1 MLGLIT
7 SPFLP
12 LLSPISSIIFLPSL
26 VELPPVTTPSCP
38 RITLGV
44 CCDIPLSL
52 FGLSTSSGFCT
63 FLPASGVTSGCPA
76 LGRSGSCALT
86 FGTALALAAAASMSG
101 LTLVS
106 ISGLTLVGLT
116 SAGRLVSMSGFLVT
130 STSFGRLFGDATS
143 LGLSC

>member
-1 MLGLIT
+1 MSSRPSISVFATASVSVSGT
-7 SPFLP
+7 PQS
-12 LLSPISSIIFLPSL
+12 SRKREISSGPQFVSSSSTFPAL
-26 VELPPVTTPSCP
+26 VASV
-38 RITLGV
+38 
-44 CCDIPLSL
+44 
-52 FGLSTSSGFCT
+52 STSSGFCT

-116 SAGRLVSMSGFLVT
+116 SAGRLASMSGFLVT